1 MARIMIVDDA
11 KVMRINLGNML
22 EKLGHQVVAEA
33 DSGYSA
39 VVKYKELEPDIV
51 TMDITMPF
59 ETHTSDFDQIKDGI
73 DAVKRIKLEFPDAK
87 IVMVTSHGE
96 QEKVIKAI
104 QNGASNY
111 ILKPIKIEKL
121 EEVISKLL

>member
-111 ILKPIKIEKL
+111 LLKPIKIEKL

>member
-1 MARIMIVDDA
+1 MARVMIVDDA
-11 KVMRINLGNML
+11 KVMRINLGNMIK
-22 EKLGHQVVAEA
+22 KLGHEIVAEA

-39 VVKYKELEPDIV
+39 VLKYKEHEPDIV

-59 ETHTSDFDQIKDGI
+59 ETHSNDFDQIKDGI
-73 DAVKRIKLEFPDAK
+73 DAVRKIRLQYPEAK

-96 QEKVIKAI
+96 QDKVIKAI

-111 ILKPIKIEKL
+111 LLKPINIDKL